1 MKKAIVFLICLLTG
15 FYEAHAC
22 DICGCGVGSYYI
34 GILPDF
40 KKRFL
45 GLRYQYKTLR
55 SHLGPG
61 GTTSYLTTD
70 ETYQTAELWGGWN
83 IGKRFRVLGFVP
95 FNFNSRE
102 NQGTT
107 MSKSGIGD
115 IAIVGYYQ
123 LLDRQQTILN
133 SKLLV
138 QSLWIGGGV
147 KVPTG
152 RYEPAERKENEDT
165 PNNFQLGTAS
175 TDFTLNAMYDVRL
188 MDFGINANVSYKI
201 NTTNKYDY
209 RYGNKFSANILAY
222 YKIRLAEKVTIAP
235 NAGILY
241 EKATKDKEDKKYT
254 VDISGGHSLMATT
267 GIEAT
272 FGSISVGGNFQPVI
286 SQQLADK
293 RIKAGNRGM
302 VHVTYLF

>member
-1 MKKAIVFLICLLTG
+1 MKKIFLLVIVIITSS
-15 FYEAHAC
+15 YVVRAC

-55 SHLGPG
+55 SHLGVG

-95 FNFNSRE
+95 VNFNSRE
-102 NQGTT
+102 NQGEV
-107 MSKSGIGD
+107 MHRAGIGD
-115 IAIVGYYQ
+115 IAVVGYYQ
-123 LLDRQQTILN
+123 LLDTRNTTNNNQ
-133 SKLLV
+133 LLV
-138 QSLWIGGGV
+138 QSLWIGAGI

-152 RYEPAERKENEDT
+152 KYEPTERKENENT

-175 TDFTLNAMYDVRL
+175 TDFSVHVMYDVRL
-188 MDFGINANVSYKI
+188 MDFGVNVNLSYKM
-201 NTTNKYDY
+201 NTNNKYGY
-209 RYGNKFSANILAY
+209 RYGNKFSTNMLAY
-222 YKIRLAEKVTIAP
+222 YKFRINNEVSVGP
-235 NAGILY
+235 NAGVLY
-241 EKATKDKEDKKYT
+241 ETAVKDTEGKRYK
-254 VDISGGHSLMATT
+254 VDQSGGYSLMGTVGA
-267 GIEAT
+267 EAT
-272 FGSISVGGNFQPVI
+272 FNRISAGMNFQPVL
-286 SQQLADK
+286 SQQLAN
-293 RIKAGNRGM
+293 RQVKADDRVM

>member
-1 MKKAIVFLICLLTG
+1 MILLICLLTCL
-15 FYEAHAC
+15 YEARAC

-34 GILPDF
+34 GILPEF

-83 IGKRFRVLGFVP
+83 IGKRFRILGFLPV
-95 FNFNSRE
+95 NFNSRE
-102 NQGTT
+102 NQGAT
-107 MSKSGIGD
+107 MRKSGIGD
-115 IAIVGYYQ
+115 IAVIGYYQ
-123 LLDRQQTILN
+123 LLDKQQTILN
-133 SKLLV
+133 NKLLI
-138 QSLWIGGGV
+138 QSLWIGGGI
-147 KVPTG
+147 KTPTG
-152 RYEPAERKENEDT
+152 RYEPAERLENEDT

-188 MDFGINANVSYKI
+188 MDVGINTNVSYKI
-201 NTTNKYDY
+201 NTTNRYDY

-222 YKIRLAEKVTIAP
+222 YKIRVAEKMTIAP
-235 NAGILY
+235 NAGVLY
-241 EKATKDKEDKKYT
+241 ETAAKDKEDKKYT
-254 VDISGGHSLMATT
+254 TDISGGYSLMATT

-272 FGSISVGGNFQPVI
+272 VGSFSVGANFQPVI
-286 SQQLADK
+286 SQRLADQ
-293 RIKAGNRGM
+293 RVKAGNRGM